1 MVLFNGSYCGV
12 ITLLEIIVVFLSK
25 RQQSRFMKWCFRAL
39 RFPMC
44 SQSSTALKSR
54 AKGRARLF
62 AIGGGRSPPTL
73 FFCVFAV
80 TDILYACRK
89 FGVFLLAI
97 VSETSILFFY
107 GDTNVFTVS
116 APQLFEGVP
125 QYRYFCV
132 FTATPMPIRLAR
144 PRILPHRL
152 RIATTCGV
160 SATGTTT
167 QQAQE
172 VVRQMRTTG

>member
-1 MVLFNGSYCGV
+1 MKKKLTNLLVLFNGSYCGV

-25 RQQSRFMKWCFRAL
+25 RQQSRFMKWCCRAL
-39 RFPMC
+39 RFPLC

-80 TDILYACRK
+80 M
-89 FGVFLLAI
+89 
-97 VSETSILFFY
+97 VS
-107 GDTNVFTVS
+107 
-116 APQLFEGVP
+116 QLFVGVP

-132 FTATPMPIRLAR
+132 FTATPMPIRLAQR
-144 PRILPHRL
+144 RILLRRP

-167 QQAQE
+167 QQAQA